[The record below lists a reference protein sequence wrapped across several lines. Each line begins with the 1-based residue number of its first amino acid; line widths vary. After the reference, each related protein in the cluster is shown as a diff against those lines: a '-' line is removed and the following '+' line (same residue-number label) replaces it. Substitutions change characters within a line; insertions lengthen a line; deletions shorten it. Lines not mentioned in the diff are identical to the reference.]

1 MSMKIVIVESN
12 GTWLHFFESDSLV
25 ACVPLRDVR
34 HCIWQFSNALIGV
47 VRAGSHGCPVPEQ
60 GIEFCHQGCGALWLS
75 YDIPTGSDARLE
87 FRDYTVRS
95 VAGWHDGRTRYQV
108 VHRATATPRE
118 LADMFHLML
127 RALARNRMADIMD
140 TDSLLLN
147 RIAEALRIYETEAG
161 AIGNGRRQ
169 QMIPQSRTGA
179 FLIPS

>member
-1 MSMKIVIVESN
+1 
-12 GTWLHFFESDSLV
+12 
-25 ACVPLRDVR
+25 
-34 HCIWQFSNALIGV
+34 
-47 VRAGSHGCPVPEQ
+47 
-60 GIEFCHQGCGALWLS
+60 
-75 YDIPTGSDARLE
+75 
-87 FRDYTVRS
+87 
-95 VAGWHDGRTRYQV
+95 
-108 VHRATATPRE
+108 
-118 LADMFHLML
+118 MFHLML